1 MGEAVGLRVPLAS
14 QICRCVKSWLTL
26 LLASAARVLK
36 FPGFCK
42 KRRTLPHLAGS
53 FVVGIKRKNW
63 RPSKVLQ
70 NDFDVIVAGD

>member
-1 MGEAVGLRVPLAS
+1 MGESVGLRVLLAS
-14 QICRCVKSWLTL
+14 QTCRCVKSWLTL
-26 LLASAARVLK
+26 LLASAAKALK
-36 FPGFCK
+36 FPGFCI
-42 KRRTLPHLAGS
+42 KRRTLLHLAGS